1 MNKWLRGI
9 WLQVLQKEPNDV
21 ITRPLY
27 HLPSGLV
34 HATIRPPQT
43 STAPRAP
50 SSNHQT
56 HSYHFQK
63 EIIEIYP
70 FTVKKKKQL
79 YIYANFDRYSYL
91 YIYLYLTINKHILIF
106 FLFFFKDTK
115 EIHIIQHDENCDLL
129 HIK

>member
-50 SSNHQT
+50 SGNHQT
-56 HSYHFQK
+56 HSYYFQK

-70 FTVKKKKQL
+70 FTVKKKKNNFIFMQIL
-79 YIYANFDRYSYL
+79 TDIAIFIYTYI
-91 YIYLYLTINKHILIF
+91 
-106 FLFFFKDTK
+106 
-115 EIHIIQHDENCDLL
+115 
-129 HIK
+129 